1 MNLFPTRP
9 VIMENPSTQSQTFL
23 QHLHQAGFPELPAI
37 FAALALLFWLLRPGD
52 RSTLYHTAVFYALAL
67 AGQLAVALST
77 GFGLGLAG
85 DVLSEVFLI
94 MAGVALIR
102 LCGLVLFRLLL
113 PALRLQPPRIL
124 EDVLVIVAYVA
135 WGLVRLRYAG
145 LDLSQI
151 VTTSAVITAVIAF
164 SMQDTL
170 GNILGGLAIQLDGSL
185 EVGDWVRV
193 DDVTGRV
200 SDIRWRSV
208 SIETNNWETVVVPNG
223 QLMKGKFTVLG
234 QRGGRTAAVR
244 RWVWFDVDY
253 SVPPSRVI
261 VVAQEALLRSAVVC
275 MATDPPPQ
283 CVLMSLEAGR
293 ARYAV
298 RYWLTDSARD
308 DSTDSEIRVHL
319 LAGLQRSG
327 LAIAAPQ
334 YSVHMIEEDE
344 KQQQAGQARELEQRL
359 KALQHVDIFAHLQPE
374 ELRRVAKAL
383 VPTPFAP
390 GEVMTRQGAEAHWLY
405 VLVEGEAQVV
415 FEDSKGSHPV
425 SRLREGT
432 VFGERGMMLG
442 EHRSATVVALGDVKC
457 YRLDRAAFEDI
468 IRSRPQIAEDVSR
481 ILAVREVELQ
491 SVRQALDA
499 ESRASEVSRRHGEIL
514 GRIREFFGLR

>member
-1 MNLFPTRP
+1 
-9 VIMENPSTQSQTFL
+9 
-23 QHLHQAGFPELPAI
+23 
-37 FAALALLFWLLRPGD
+37 
-52 RSTLYHTAVFYALAL
+52 
-67 AGQLAVALST
+67 
-77 GFGLGLAG
+77 
-85 DVLSEVFLI
+85 
-94 MAGVALIR
+94 
-102 LCGLVLFRLLL
+102 
-113 PALRLQPPRIL
+113 
-124 EDVLVIVAYVA
+124 
-135 WGLVRLRYAG
+135 
-145 LDLSQI
+145 
-151 VTTSAVITAVIAF
+151 
-164 SMQDTL
+164 
-170 GNILGGLAIQLDGSL
+170 
-185 EVGDWVRV
+185 
-193 DDVTGRV
+193 
-200 SDIRWRSV
+200 
-208 SIETNNWETVVVPNG
+208 VVPNG

-374 ELRRVAKAL
+374 ELRRVAESL